1 MTTKGNILIQ
11 NTTLIGVEYQGGIYG
26 VIKMSG
32 KIREPWEIKA
42 DGLCRF
48 FEIDT
53 ANYKVHFD
61 GKFFYGKPDNYDSY
75 HTRQTPPDVIKQFI
89 DRKLG
94 ERSLSPRYID
104 RKLAERSLSPGYMMV
119 PLSMMEQTSSF
130 YSSVDEFVSKAGEQF
145 VRALPLTRNTVLSDK
160 DRKFSRLITNFPK
173 ALQEDILAKGNYFKG
188 AYRDNVKGVEGGKK
202 IDLGSLQLVETPLG
216 IFPEWILEFL
226 GTGKPPVVGNDLSSK
241 LA

>member
-1 MTTKGNILIQ
+1 MTIKRNILIQ
-11 NTTLIGVEYQGGIYG
+11 NTTLIGVEYQEGIYG

-53 ANYKVHFD
+53 ANDKVHFG
-61 GKFFYGKPDNYDSY
+61 GKFFYGNPDNYDSY
-75 HTRQTPPDVIKQFI
+75 HTRRTPPDVIKKFI
-89 DRKLG
+89 DRDLG
-94 ERSLSPRYID
+94 ERGS
-104 RKLAERSLSPGYMMV
+104 SPGYMLV

-130 YSSVDEFVSKAGEQF
+130 YSSIDEFVSKAGEQF
-145 VRALPLTRNTVLSDK
+145 LRALPLARNTVLSDK
-160 DRKFSRLITNFPK
+160 DRKFSRLITSFPK
-173 ALQEDILAKGNYFKG
+173 ALQKDILAKGEYFKG
-188 AYRDNVKGVEGGKK
+188 AYRDNVKGVKGGEK
-202 IDLGSLQLVETPLG
+202 IYLGNLQLVETSLG

-226 GTGKPPVVGNDLSSK
+226 ETGKPPVVGNNLSLK